1 MMGDRDYRKL
11 IKNAIDSIGREIEPK
26 IELSDYNTIDVH
38 EVVRCLRRSYFD
50 RVEPKEVDRTSFSE
64 LVSSLLRSKEYGSKS
79 GEFEMEGLKLK
90 AQAEMIIDDVVIGFR
105 SADDLPENP
114 KAADLLYLNACLWI
128 FNKMEGILIYLTGDR
143 KETSFSLSR
152 DKKMFEEIVRRA
164 RVLNDLLKQKKIPIL
179 EPSDECSNCQYY
191 ERCYLRQKISRSI
204 SIKDFISNK
213 EEKY

>member
-1 MMGDRDYRKL
+1 MGDRDYRKL

-26 IELSDYNTIDVH
+26 IELSNYNTIGVH

-50 RVEPKEVDRTSFSE
+50 RVEPKEVDRTNFSD
-64 LVSSLLRSKEYGSKS
+64 LVSGLLRSREYGSKS

-90 AQAEMIIDDVVIGFR
+90 VEAEMIIDDVVISFR
-105 SADDLPENP
+105 STDELPENP
-114 KAADLLYLNACLWI
+114 KANDLLYMNACLWI

-152 DKKMFEEIVRRA
+152 DKKMFEEIVRRV

-213 EEKY
+213 E